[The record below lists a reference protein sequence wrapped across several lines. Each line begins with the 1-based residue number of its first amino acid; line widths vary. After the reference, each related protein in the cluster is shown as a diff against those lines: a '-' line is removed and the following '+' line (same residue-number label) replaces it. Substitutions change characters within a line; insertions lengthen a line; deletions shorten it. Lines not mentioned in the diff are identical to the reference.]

1 MTHTVETCCKLEEY
15 CNKSVRC
22 EDSTV
27 LQFIQPTCSSLQAY
41 ICSANLHICCVY
53 GTRKLV
59 ILFGSPPLL
68 VILRHRHKASS
79 LSSSSSLLIIS
90 PALRLDPLIV
100 IYFFGLLTKTLQASS
115 ISAVDRSSTARPILL
130 DLVTL
135 SLHTILRSSSLCNF
149 LQFPDISSLLGKEYS
164 QRLVIFSLGGNFG
177 PHAQPP
183 GKGHP
188 LSPVRDCLLS
198 TTSTC
203 TGRFLHA

>member
-1 MTHTVETCCKLEEY
+1 MTDTVEACCKLEEY
-15 CNKSVRC
+15 CNKSVSC

-41 ICSANLHICCVY
+41 ICSANLHICCVH
-53 GTRKLV
+53 GTRK
-59 ILFGSPPLL
+59 L

-90 PALRLDPLIV
+90 PALRLDPLSG

-130 DLVTL
+130 DLMTL

-149 LQFPDISSLLGKEYS
+149 LQFPDISSFLGKEYS

-183 GKGHP
+183 DKGHP
-188 LSPVRDCLLS
+188 LSPVRD
-198 TTSTC
+198 
-203 TGRFLHA
+203 